1 MKLLLLFTSYFIAD
15 NIYTKLWIKNTN
27 SDIDSS
33 GHIISELTRFF
44 ENQQHREDQIRF
56 NCSELY
62 KHKESIIYNS
72 YITQLVHKTQ
82 DIFHIYIMDSQE
94 IKVTS
99 YEELKTLSYVSKNKD
114 KIFILDDYH
123 FTLDKVGIIQNEMSC
138 GYGNQQ
144 YCNGQSPEWT
154 LQLGNIKLTITN
166 ITDLQN

>member
-15 NIYTKLWIKNTN
+15 NIYTKFWIKDKK
-27 SDIDSS
+27 SDIESS

-44 ENQQHREDQIRF
+44 ENQQQREDQIRF

-62 KHKESIIYNS
+62 NKEPIIYNS

-94 IKVTS
+94 IKVKS
-99 YEELKTLSYVSKNKD
+99 YEELKTLSYISTNKD
-114 KIFILDDYH
+114 KIFILGDNH
-123 FTLDKVGIIQNEMSC
+123 FTLEKVGIKMNEMSC

-144 YCNGQSPEWT
+144 YCNEQPPEWK